1 MATFHPFPRLP
12 FELRAQI
19 WEATVEPRVVEVRI
33 RHKDKIPR
41 LISPTPVPGPLQT
54 CREARNLKLYRQ
66 EFSRLPEDRPQY
78 KGAIERRYVWLNL
91 EIDMVSIEDTLLADF
106 WLVAPMIKRL
116 KFKRKS
122 SWNFPPDK
130 TDDICD
136 FVNLEE
142 VHVVCADGLDLW
154 HGITEDEWPCGIEN
168 VHCIDPYNHSMIGA
182 IELDECLTWRSKT
195 PPTMGTPRTIKMI

>member
-19 WEATVEPRVVEVRI
+19 WEATVEPRIVEVRI

-66 EFSRLPEDRPQY
+66 EFSELPQDRPRY

-91 EIDMVSIEDTLLADF
+91 EIDMVSIEDTLLDDL
-106 WLVAPMIKRL
+106 WPVSPMIKRL
-116 KFKRKS
+116 KFKRES
-122 SWNFPPDK
+122 SWRFYVDE
-130 TDDICD
+130 DYGICD

-142 VHVVCADGLDLW
+142 VHLVCANALEAW
-154 HGITEDEWPCGIEN
+154 HGITSDKWPCRIEN
-168 VHCIDPYNHSMIGA
+168 VHCIDSYTHSMIGA
-182 IELDECLTWRSKT
+182 IELDERLDMEEQGASYYDF
-195 PPTMGTPRTIKMI
+195 GD